1 MNTND
6 PTNIPDLN
14 FPSFAADAQVALES
28 LKRAGAELA
37 GTAPLA
43 TGGPIPPQLTVA
55 DLSAK
60 HIGKKIR
67 VTDRGDTHTG
77 HIADIE
83 FVVERHMHGDSA
95 EAVRIVF
102 GEQATITYPL
112 RATATVLT

>member
-14 FPSFAADAQVALES
+14 FPSFTADAQVALES

-60 HIGKKIR
+60 HIGER
-67 VTDRGDTHTG
+67 VRITNHGNTHTG
-77 HIADIE
+77 RVSDLRFETEPTYDGACP
-83 FVVERHMHGDSA
+83 VAVEVTFRDGA
-95 EAVRIVF
+95 
-102 GEQATITYPL
+102 ITYPL
-112 RATATVLT
+112 NAAATVLT

>member
-6 PTNIPDLN
+6 PTNIPYLN
-14 FPSFAADAQVALES
+14 FPSFTADAQVALES

-60 HIGKKIR
+60 HIGKR
-67 VTDRGDTHTG
+67 VRITDRGDTYTG
-77 HIADIE
+77 HIEGLTFDYN
-83 FVVERHMHGDSA
+83 RLYRTHGAS
-95 EAVRIVF
+95 AVRVEF
-102 GEQATITYPL
+102 DRATITYPL
-112 RATATVLT
+112 DATVTVLT